1 MISLK
6 SIEDNQI
13 ELSVD
18 DPIKFFIINKV
29 NMISLK
35 SVAANQTELSIDDTM
50 VLFSY
55 NTPVAY
61 HTSGDWARITESK
74 FSQTTTKHINQW
86 LKRHGLENPVSVSQD
101 TIESVLI
108 FRG

>member
-1 MISLK
+1 
-6 SIEDNQI
+6 
-13 ELSVD
+13 
-18 DPIKFFIINKV
+18 
-29 NMISLK
+29 MISLK
-35 SVAANQTELSIDDTM
+35 SVATNQTELTIDDTM

-61 HTSGDWARITESK
+61 HTPGDWARVTESK

-86 LKRHGLENPVSVSQD
+86 LKRHELEQSMTVPQE
-101 TIESVLI
+101 TIETVLI